1 MKYILIAIFSIGLMG
16 IIFQENIRNFNKQK
30 KHEKSVLEQETKNG
44 EIQIAFINDMHAELK
59 NNKCYLDDL
68 GFSSGM
74 GDVTDLVRLD
84 SFYISYSP
92 VIYYCMKKTDPK
104 SGSFSGH
111 DILQMN
117 VVFVDRSS
125 NVLNER
131 ELDAFKETLRNV
143 KKTIHDLNGSKG
155 LKYSFNDYDII
166 SPYTIA
172 TVRGSSYSLR
182 EIEVIKDL
190 IAKQEKLNN

>member
-30 KHEKSVLEQETKNG
+30 KHEKSVLEQEAKNG

-59 NNKCYLDDL
+59 NKKCYLDDL
-68 GFSSGM
+68 GSSSG
-74 GDVTDLVRLD
+74 TSNLTELVKLD

-92 VIYYCMKKTDPK
+92 IIYYCIKKSDPK
-104 SGSFSGH
+104 SASFSGH

-117 VVFVDRSS
+117 VFFVDRSS
-125 NVLNER
+125 SVLNEF
-131 ELDAFKETLRNV
+131 ELDAFKETLRDV
-143 KKTIHDLNGSKG
+143 KKTISDLNGSKG

-166 SPYTIA
+166 SPSTIA
-172 TVRGSSYSLR
+172 SIRGSSYSLR
-182 EIEVIKDL
+182 EIEVMKDL